1 MTMTHPIP
9 DPEDAAPVASAIIE
23 VEGIHKI
30 YNGAVTAL
38 ENIHLEFNRGELT
51 SLLGP
56 SGCGK
61 TTLLKILAGLL
72 KPTSGEVRVNG
83 KPVTGPGPERAFV
96 FQDFALMPWA
106 TVLRNAS
113 YGLELQGVGKRERE
127 DRARHYVAEVGLAGF
142 EDKYPHELSGGMR
155 QRVGLARALA
165 VNADV
170 LMMDEPFSAVDE
182 QTRRKFQED
191 LIRLREIE
199 QKTFILVT
207 HSIEEAVYLSDR
219 IVLLSPRPGRVS
231 QIVTPNIDRHGD
243 PEAIRRNPEYLDL
256 IDDIWA
262 GLRDYVE

>member
-1 MTMTHPIP
+1 MNMTRPSADT
-9 DPEDAAPVASAIIE
+9 ASATAVSPAIIQIDGVNKVYGE
-23 VEGIHKI
+23 DV
-30 YNGAVTAL
+30 VAL
-38 ENIHLEFNRGELT
+38 KDIHLEFNRGELT

-61 TTLLKILAGLL
+61 TTLLKIIAGLL
-72 KPTSGEVRVNG
+72 EPTSGEVRVNG
-83 KPVTGPGPERAFV
+83 RTVSGPGPERAFV

-106 TVLRNAS
+106 TVLRNAAF
-113 YGLELQGVGKRERE
+113 GLELRGMPKAERE
-127 DRARHYVAEVGLAGF
+127 DRARHYIAEVGLAGF
-142 EDKYPHELSGGMR
+142 EGKYPHELSGGMR

-165 VNADV
+165 VDADV

-199 QKTFILVT
+199 KKTFILVT

-219 IVLLSPRPGRVS
+219 IIMLSPRPGRLS
-231 QIVTPNIDRHGD
+231 RIVTPHIDRHGD

-262 GLRDYVE
+262 GLKGYVE